1 MGSLFVSALVVIA
14 FLFTSSRLICEAR
27 DSIDVANPLFGD
39 QALVSARN
47 KFELGFFTA
56 ENGRDMWPYGI
67 TSWFQEPLCGL
78 HDETSH
84 CPVRVKGFRFE
95 KMVEML
101 RSCVLLDSGNLV
113 LVDAF
118 SGARVWQSFDEPTDT
133 FLPGMI
139 LNDTVILS
147 SWGSP
152 SDPRTGNYSFRQD
165 QGICEIIEKPL
176 NTYWKSNERNSFM
189 KNTIPFFVERLLSN
203 YSITTTSRL
212 VMNSSGEMQFY
223 RLSDGRSWSL
233 LWSVPEG
240 PCSKYNICGKFGV
253 CNAKSKGDFRM
264 QPQKIILEYNAH
276 ESWGGIKPFDQAEN
290 EASCKET
297 CLNECKCQAY
307 YFKDDDPRGRET
319 STNGKCWI
327 WMDNVENL
335 HQDSMDGSISLSL
348 RVSDANSTA
357 RTCEPCGTTSS
368 IHIPYPLSTG
378 PSCGDSSYDSFEC
391 NDITIFN
398 TLSGKYQVTAI
409 DKENL
414 RFSILV
420 GSETAQTCN
429 GRNSSTHVVT
439 LNHSLPFTVTNWCY
453 FEPIT
458 GPHQVEIGWKPPS
471 EPSCDSSMGC
481 EDWPT
486 SDCHDR
492 GNGSRCYCRE
502 GYQWNGSLANCSEAL
517 RNSGNDY
524 KRRNRILVSVVAVA
538 LILVSCSSYVFY
550 RRKKAKQQGNL
561 ESSEGERQVN
571 DLMLENVK
579 AIDVPFYDLDM
590 ILCATDNF
598 SNAHKLGQGGFGP
611 VYKGKFREGL
621 EVAVKRLSSCSGQGV
636 EEFLNE
642 VVLIAKLQHRN
653 LVRLLGYCIK
663 GDEKILLYEYMPNR
677 SLDAFIFDEHNRLL
691 LDWKRSG
698 YMSPEYALDGK
709 FSTKSDIF
717 SFGVVMLEILS
728 GRKNTGFYNPE
739 QVMNLLGYTWRLWC
753 DNKAIDMID
762 PTLLES
768 CEKSEVIKC
777 INIGLLCVQEDPD
790 DRPSMATVVVML
802 GSKTNPLPLP
812 SQPAFVVRRRLSST
826 SSSSSSA
833 STKPKT
839 ISVNDLTLT
848 MEQGR

>member
-1 MGSLFVSALVVIA
+1 
-14 FLFTSSRLICEAR
+14 
-27 DSIDVANPLFGD
+27 
-39 QALVSARN
+39 
-47 KFELGFFTA
+47 
-56 ENGRDMWPYGI
+56 
-67 TSWFQEPLCGL
+67 
-78 HDETSH
+78 
-84 CPVRVKGFRFE
+84 
-95 KMVEML
+95 
-101 RSCVLLDSGNLV
+101 
-113 LVDAF
+113 
-118 SGARVWQSFDEPTDT
+118 
-133 FLPGMI
+133 
-139 LNDTVILS
+139 
-147 SWGSP
+147 
-152 SDPRTGNYSFRQD
+152 
-165 QGICEIIEKPL
+165 
-176 NTYWKSNERNSFM
+176 
-189 KNTIPFFVERLLSN
+189 
-203 YSITTTSRL
+203 
-212 VMNSSGEMQFY
+212 
-223 RLSDGRSWSL
+223 
-233 LWSVPEG
+233 
-240 PCSKYNICGKFGV
+240 
-253 CNAKSKGDFRM
+253 M

-550 RRKKAKQQGNL
+550 RRKKAKQQAGNL

-691 LDWKRSG
+691 LDWKRRSDIILGIARGLLYLHQDSRLRIIHRDLKTSNILLDEDMNPKISDFGLARIVEGKRTEASTNKVVGTYG